1 MTDAVKCFTEDE
13 LTDYLWIKTSP
24 FLTMESTLTWTEGL
38 NLKIV
43 LTNKI
48 SVLPRVRHYC

>member
-1 MTDAVKCFTEDE
+1 MTDAAKCFTEDE

-38 NLKIV
+38 NLKMV